1 MGMRLRTLRIW
12 KRLKPL
18 WLLLAGWAVISAVM
32 LLLWGYHMLDLRA
45 GLPRVDVAASR
56 TIDAEP
62 VQEVHI
68 LAEGATV
75 EVGASYD
82 VREITVQLYGPG
94 YVNQKASW
102 TLDEKGALTIQLDR
116 YPILGNAYGGR
127 YEDDLTMRVL
137 LPKKSY
143 HELSVTGQRLHA
155 ALYGC
160 KAMNLTADVAYGN
173 ILVQKAD
180 VQRAKLAANT
190 SDINIVRSRIHQL
203 AVNNRSG
210 NTTLY
215 DNRVRVW
222 TYAAQ
227 SGNLEVLTG
236 RLDGIW
242 ELESEDGDIHVGTRR
257 WNRNLLLDL
266 HTDTGLL
273 EVQCKKKPW
282 KKTIPAAISEQNLQL
297 LEGRGEHML
306 LITSKTGD
314 IHLDTIRLAQ

>member
-1 MGMRLRTLRIW
+1 MRLRTLRIW

-18 WLLLAGWAVISAVM
+18 WLLLAGWAVVSAVM
-32 LLLWGYHMLDLRA
+32 LLLWGNFMLDLRA
-45 GLPRVDVAASR
+45 GLPKVDVATSR
-56 TIDAEP
+56 TVDAEE

-75 EVGASYD
+75 EVGSSYD

-94 YVNQKASW
+94 YVNQNASW
-102 TLDEKGALTIQLDR
+102 TMDENGALTIQLDR
-116 YPILGNAYGGR
+116 YPVLGNAYGGR

-143 HELSVTGQRLHA
+143 RELSVAGKRLHA
-155 ALYGC
+155 AFYGC
-160 KAMNLTADVAYGN
+160 KAMQMTADVAYGS

-180 VQRAKLAANT
+180 AQRAKMTANT
-190 SDINIVRSRIHQL
+190 SDVDIIRSRIHQL
-203 AVNNRSG
+203 AVDNRSG

-222 TYAAQ
+222 NYASQ
-227 SGNLEVLTG
+227 SGSLEVLTG

-242 ELESEDGDIHVGTRR
+242 ELASEDGDIHVGTRR
-257 WNRNLLLDL
+257 WNRNLMLDL
-266 HTDTGLL
+266 HTDAGTLD
-273 EVQCKKKPW
+273 VQCKKKPW
-282 KKTIPAAISEQNLQL
+282 KKTIPAAMTGQNLQL

-306 LITSKTGD
+306 VIDSKTGD
-314 IHLDTIRLAQ
+314 IRVDTIRLAQ